1 MTQNPTTEFY
11 ELLNQAY
18 QHFNNRLF
26 EDQLPWCMLT
36 LQRSRNT
43 MGYFSPERWVDGKGY
58 KAHEIALNPA
68 YFARHRVI
76 DVLQTL
82 VHEQS
87 HLWQHLHGRHRS
99 RSGYHNREWADKME
113 SIGLVPSSTGE
124 VGGSRT
130 GQSMSDYPKPGGRF
144 LEACMALC
152 QGEYQLK
159 WIDTEPA
166 RQPSSQ
172 PRLKNEDNEAL
183 VELLEQAPALLQPVT
198 TSDANGEI
206 NWEPAEKTKALSKSK
221 YTCVKCHVNVWGK
234 PALNILCGN
243 CMLPLEIS

>member
-1 MTQNPTTEFY
+1 MAHNPTAEFY

-99 RSGYHNREWADKME
+99 RSGYHNKEWAHKME

-124 VGGSRT
+124 VGGGRT
-130 GQSMSDYPKPGGRF
+130 GQSMSDYPEPGGRF

-152 QGEYQLK
+152 QGGYQLK

-166 RQPSSQ
+166 WQPSSQ
-172 PRLKNEDNEAL
+172 PRFKNEDDEML
-183 VELLEQAPALLQPVT
+183 VELLEHAPALLRPVT
-198 TSDANGEI
+198 TSNASEEI
-206 NWEPAEKTKALSKSK
+206 NWEPPDKTKALSKSK
-221 YTCVKCHVNVWGK
+221 YTCVQCHINVWGK
-234 PALNILCGN
+234 PTLNILCGN
-243 CMLPLEIS
+243 CMLPLEI